1 MCEARRPVRA
11 ISSSGRAFYPEST
24 SAETDAR
31 SGGTSRVARPGRCA
45 PERGPGLAELTGRQ
59 EASHVFALGRW
70 AARQAPSPYEKTQ
83 GNTSPLSPQQCE
95 M

>member
-31 SGGTSRVARPGRCA
+31 SGGASRVARPAGVPRSAGRA
-45 PERGPGLAELTGRQ
+45 WLSSQGDRKR
-59 EASHVFALGRW
+59 VMF
-70 AARQAPSPYEKTQ
+70 SP
-83 GNTSPLSPQQCE
+83 
-95 M
+95 

>member
-11 ISSSGRAFYPEST
+11 ISSSGRAFYLEST

-31 SGGTSRVARPGRCA
+31 SGSASRVARPAGVR
-45 PERGPGLAELTGRQ
+45 RSGPGLAELTGRQ

-70 AARQAPSPYEKTQ
+70 AARQAPSPYEKIQ

>member
-31 SGGTSRVARPGRCA
+31 SGGASRVARPAGPVCA
-45 PERGPGLAELTGRQ
+45 GAG
-59 EASHVFALGRW
+59 
-70 AARQAPSPYEKTQ
+70 QAWLSSQGDRKRVTFSP
-83 GNTSPLSPQQCE
+83 
-95 M
+95 

>member
-31 SGGTSRVARPGRCA
+31 SGGASRVARPAGVRRSAGRA
-45 PERGPGLAELTGRQ
+45 WLSSQGDRKR
-59 EASHVFALGRW
+59 VMF
-70 AARQAPSPYEKTQ
+70 SP
-83 GNTSPLSPQQCE
+83 
-95 M
+95 